1 MEAGEF
7 STVQDLADAEGISDR
22 FVSRLM
28 RLSYLSPDV
37 LQRLVTQRVPLA
49 LSLNELI
56 AVAELPWAQQMKQ
69 VFGGGK
75 CSPIKPWFSDHPSKK
90 TFSTQSAHLGHAL
103 SSAKRQLSGIQQTF
117 SAKCKIGRF

>member
-7 STVQDLADAEGISDR
+7 NTVQDLADAEGISDR
-22 FVSRLM
+22 FVSRMM

-56 AVAELPWAQQMKQ
+56 AVTELPWAEQMEQ
-69 VFGGGK
+69 VFGR
-75 CSPIKPWFSDHPSKK
+75 SNSQID
-90 TFSTQSAHLGHAL
+90 
-103 SSAKRQLSGIQQTF
+103 
-117 SAKCKIGRF
+117 

>member
-1 MEAGEF
+1 MKP
-7 STVQDLADAEGISDR
+7 TVGNSSPGSGNWCRGARRG

-56 AVAELPWAQQMKQ
+56 AVAELPWAEQM
-69 VFGGGK
+69 
-75 CSPIKPWFSDHPSKK
+75 
-90 TFSTQSAHLGHAL
+90 AHV
-103 SSAKRQLSGIQQTF
+103 LSGSNSQ
-117 SAKCKIGRF
+117 IG